1 MGITS
6 SYDFFN
12 YMINENKN
20 CWVYSKCN
28 HIDCD
33 TFCVKHYKQDYLYQE
48 SLINYKDRF
57 HLNLRVDADGT
68 DLEEFKQLKEI
79 ENNIIEFIGS
89 GNNLYLHSSNT
100 GTGKT
105 SWGYRLIQSYFN
117 KIWNT
122 SELKCRALFINVPR
136 FLLELKSNIST
147 KSEYV
152 SHIQENVLEADFV
165 IWDEIG
171 TKGLTQFEH
180 ENILSLIN
188 TRLERGLSNMY
199 ISNLS
204 GEELHECI
212 GDRLYSRIV
221 TYSLDIELHG
231 SDKRGIW
238 KMEENK

>member
-12 YMINENKN
+12 YMIEENKN
-20 CWVYSKCN
+20 CWVYTKCN

-68 DLEEFKQLKEI
+68 DLEEFKKLKEI
-79 ENNIIEFIGS
+79 ENNIVGFIDS

-100 GTGKT
+100 GTA
-105 SWGYRLIQSYFN
+105 
-117 KIWNT
+117 
-122 SELKCRALFINVPR
+122 ELKCRALFINVPR
-136 FLLELKSNIST
+136 FLLELNSNIST
-147 KSEYV
+147 KSEYI